1 MGITAVSGPFLS
13 YGITQGSTG
22 VVSEYNEERGPSLFD
37 LGFAIADPRYQ
48 YRYNPGNSP
57 GSQIKAFF
65 ANRAFADYVPFAKNS
80 SVIAPSTGNAP
91 VAGTA
96 LTLTPLASF
105 GAIQTT
111 IIAPETGQSVSVIA
125 LDSTA
130 ATLNYGQSGTVAV
143 WNPAA
148 GLGRTITII
157 NSSNTNSELYT
168 VNGRDVYG
176 FKMTELIGASTTSTG
191 AGQGRKAFK
200 YIQSVTPATNTTIS
214 ATGVGIG
221 TADTFGFPLVVNY
234 LAAVGSMVV
243 SSTPLTP
250 TSVTLSSANA
260 ALASTATATSTTP
273 DVRGTFTS
281 SIATTGTTASLST
294 AVRITT
300 NMLITSQMTAA
311 VTATD
316 TSVMFGVTQ
325 FSNF

>member
-1 MGITAVSGPFLS
+1 MGITAISGPFLS

-22 VVSEYNEERGPSLFD
+22 NVTEYNDERGPCIFD
-37 LGFAIADPRYQ
+37 LGLGMADPRFQFTYD
-48 YRYNPGNSP
+48 PGNPP
-57 GSQIKAFF
+57 GTQIKAFLN
-65 ANRAFADYVPFAKNS
+65 NRGFADYCPYAKNS
-80 SVIAPSTGNAP
+80 SAIAPSTGNAP

-130 ATLNYGQSGTVAV
+130 ATLNYGQSGTIAG
-143 WNPAA
+143 WNPGA
-148 GLGRTITII
+148 GLGRTLTVI

-168 VNGRDVYG
+168 VNGRDMYG

-191 AGQGRKAFK
+191 SGQGRKAFK

-221 TADTFGFPLVVNY
+221 FTDTFGFPIVANY
-234 LAAVGSMVV
+234 FANTAVVV
-243 SSTPLTP
+243 SSTPSTP
-250 TSVTLSSANA
+250 SAITLSSANA
-260 ALASTATATSTTP
+260 VTASTATATSTTP
-273 DVRGTFTS
+273 DVRGTYTS
-281 SIATTGTTASLST
+281 SIATTATTASLST
-294 AVRITT
+294 AVRVSVAQ
-300 NMLITSQMTAA
+300 LITGQMTNA

-316 TSVMFGVTQ
+316 TSAIFGVTQ
-325 FSNF
+325 FSGF